1 MSVWGKIAD
10 AVSGLTSGSSLGNL
24 FGQVAG
30 HLGIDV
36 GSDKGQQEGLSN
48 RNQIA
53 FTIGFIAL
61 SAKMAKADGVV
72 TPDEVDAFKEVF
84 DVKQTEFRNVERV
97 FNFARQDVAGY
108 DAYARQVA
116 NLFRSNPGILED
128 VLDGLFHIAKADGV
142 FHENELLYL
151 QSVAEIFGFSDGEF
165 ARIKASHLGPD
176 EADPYVILGVDYSIS
191 DEDLRRAYRRLVQE
205 NHPDRLIA
213 RGVPEEFV
221 ELANEKLA
229 AINAAYDVIVKDRSG

>member
-1 MSVWGKIAD
+1 MSIWGKIAD
-10 AVSGLTSGSSLGNL
+10 VVTGLTAGGPLGGL
-24 FGQVAG
+24 VSHLAGQ
-30 HLGIDV
+30 LGIDI
-36 GSDKGQQEGLSN
+36 GSGEGDPGGQSQV
-48 RNQIA
+48 A

-72 TPDEVDAFKEVF
+72 TEDEVEAFREVF
-84 DVKQTEFRNVERV
+84 DVNSSEYRNVERV

-116 NLFRSNPGILED
+116 GLFKSNPGILED
-128 VLDGLFHIAKADGV
+128 VLDGLFHIAKADRV
-142 FHENELLYL
+142 IHENELLYL

-176 EADPYVILGVDYSIS
+176 AADPYVILGVDHTIS
-191 DEDLRRAYRRLVQE
+191 DDDLRRAYRRLVQE

>member
-10 AVSGLTSGSSLGNL
+10 AVAGLAAGSPLGNL
-24 FGQVAG
+24 IG
-30 HLGIDV
+30 HAAAQLGIDI
-36 GSDKGQQEGLSN
+36 GSDQEASGGQKQV
-48 RNQIA
+48 A

-72 TPDEVDAFKEVF
+72 TADEVEAFREVF
-84 DVKQTEFRNVERV
+84 DVKQSEYRNVERV
-97 FNFARQDVAGY
+97 FNFARQDVAGF
-108 DAYARQVA
+108 DAYARQIA
-116 NLFRSNPGILED
+116 NLFKSNPGILED

-176 EADPYVILGVDYSIS
+176 EADPYLILGVDYSIS
-191 DEDLRRAYRRLVQE
+191 DEDLKRAYKRLVQE
-205 NHPDRLIA
+205 NHPDRLMA

-229 AINAAYDVIVKDRSG
+229 AINAAYDVIMKDRTG